1 MDLPLC
7 FCAGG
12 RTACLYESYFGRPGV
27 VLQGMTRPD
36 QFIPLFEKT
45 ALLSSLIFMCVKWY
59 LGRIHIESG
68 NFLNYLLT
76 FTDTY
81 QIPHEY
87 VELELTETILGSKN
101 KAIMEFI
108 IACKAERLRYGTGLF
123 ILQTCDSA
131 GI

>member
-1 MDLPLC
+1 M
-7 FCAGG
+7 
-12 RTACLYESYFGRPGV
+12 
-27 VLQGMTRPD
+27 
-36 QFIPLFEKT
+36 
-45 ALLSSLIFMCVKWY
+45 KWY

-76 FTDTY
+76 LTDTY

-123 ILQTCDSA
+123 ILQICDSA